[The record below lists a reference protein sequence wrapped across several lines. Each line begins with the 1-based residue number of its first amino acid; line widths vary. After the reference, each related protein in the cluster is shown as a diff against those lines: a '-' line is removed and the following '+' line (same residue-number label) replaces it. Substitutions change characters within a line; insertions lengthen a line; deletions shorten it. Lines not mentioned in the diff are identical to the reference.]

1 MERVPWAEGGVRERP
16 NRHAWKACEVQASVG
31 SNPTPSA
38 MSISY
43 EDAMSAALIEAQHAM
58 DDGDV
63 PVGAVVLH
71 NGQIIAAARNEREK
85 LQDPSAHAE
94 VLALRMAAKKLSRWR
109 LDDCDL
115 VVTLEPCVM
124 CAGAI
129 LNARIRRLIF
139 GALEPKTGATSSLYN
154 VCSDPRLNHEM
165 VVVSGVRSR
174 EASELLQ
181 RFFGERRD
189 STASSAR

>member
-1 MERVPWAEGGVRERP
+1 MLRLFTGGVRERP

-43 EDAMSAALIEAQHAM
+43 EDAMGVALVEAQHAM
-58 DDGDV
+58 AAGDV

-71 NGQIIAAARNEREK
+71 DGQIIATARNEREK

-94 VLALRMAAKKLSRWR
+94 VLALRSAAGELGRWR

-124 CAGAI
+124 CAGTI
-129 LNARIRRLIF
+129 LNARIRTLVF
-139 GALEPKTGATSSLYN
+139 GALEPKTGATGSLYN
-154 VCSDPRLNHEM
+154 ISSDPRVNHETT
-165 VVVSGVRSR
+165 VISGVRSP
-174 EASELLQ
+174 EATELLT
-181 RFFGERRD
+181 RFFGDRRD